1 MKIRM
6 KKLKPCFSTFLC
18 IVLCA
23 VMLCGCGKKETGK
36 EAGNPPDGGD
46 TFFGDANGQ
55 EPSGGRDGDAP
66 DGDLKDGGGAK
77 GESGESPKDG
87 TVSGVKF
94 ELLENYKEKNIPS
107 VYQYAQGKEHFC
119 NVLINREN
127 KIEFYTYNYEEGS
140 RHFFKYTLV
149 EDEAG
154 TTWEREAL
162 PWCDSFGKEIGEG
175 DDWVKV
181 FVGEDGNDY
190 AWYLGTDENA
200 HLVKRVENYSVEIMG
215 LDWGYSNFIEPAVL
229 ENGNI
234 VMANLGR
241 ECSVYDPADGSV
253 LERFRCGFYLSLC
266 VAGNQIYIGD
276 SLGSSVQHYDAEKKE
291 FAETL
296 TAGFDTTIRTAVSG
310 DDVYVCNMH
319 GIYRA
324 KTYGGQFQKV
334 LDAGT
339 YHFANDST
347 NLWKFFVIGDSFYVA
362 YGEDGCSIKKYFP
375 AGEDDVAEKSLE
387 VYSLK
392 TNDVILDMISEFQD
406 MYPDTKIIYETGEG
420 ADGSVTTADSIR
432 ALNTR
437 ILAGDGPDILLM
449 DQIPADSYFEK
460 GLLADLSPVLGDLKD
475 ELTENIL
482 SVYTVDGKIRMLPA
496 RFKVPMILACGQEE
510 EQYNTLRALVE
521 YSEEN
526 GGVMR
531 PGYTHANIFE
541 MLYYNYPP
549 KLISEEQTVNKDAVS
564 EFLELFKRLCISEK
578 ADSANN
584 WPGTYLSGL
593 NPANF
598 YAQGNVDF
606 EFITLTGG
614 YSLGVYPEAVKRRG
628 GQMLPC
634 RRRFYPNTLVAINAL
649 SKKQELAGDFVR
661 FVFSYKT
668 QERTVWS
675 SGYPIHKTV
684 LDEFAALDMSK
695 YISGGGDFWLR
706 DSGPEE
712 NAKMIAYVKKVDEP
726 FMPEGYL
733 WDIMME
739 GAMEYLNGKQS
750 LEASVEAVVG
760 RIQLYIYEQ

>member
-1 MKIRM
+1 MKV
-6 KKLKPCFSTFLC
+6 KKSILWLVYVILSGCMFLSC
-18 IVLCA
+18 S
-23 VMLCGCGKKETGK
+23 GNKEQQGK
-36 EAGNPPDGGD
+36 ENEKNITENNETDFGD
-46 TFFGDANGQ
+46 TEKSDITEGPNITGDSKIEKNVT
-55 EPSGGRDGDAP
+55 E
-66 DGDLKDGGGAK
+66 
-77 GESGESPKDG
+77 
-87 TVSGVKF
+87 VKS
-94 ELLENYKEKNIPS
+94 EALENYVEKNIPS
-107 VYQYAQGKEHFC
+107 VYEYAQGKEHFC

-127 KIEFYTYNYEEGS
+127 KIEFYTYNDEEGS
-140 RHFFKYTLV
+140 RHFFQYTLV

-190 AWYLGTDENA
+190 AWYLGTDGNA

-276 SLGSSVQHYDAEKKE
+276 SLGSSVQHYDAQKKE

-324 KTYGGQFQKV
+324 KASGGQFQKV

-339 YHFANDST
+339 YHFANDSA

-420 ADGSVTTADSIR
+420 ADGSVTTADRIR

-437 ILAGDGPDILLM
+437 IFAGDGPDILLM
-449 DQIPADSYFEK
+449 DGMSVDSYFEK

-482 SVYTVDGKIRMLPA
+482 SAYTVDGIICMLPA

-510 EQYNTLRALVE
+510 EQYDTLRAFVE

-526 GGVMR
+526 GGVMS

-549 KLISEEQTVNKDAVS
+549 KLISEEQTVNRDAVS

-578 ADSANN
+578 ADSTNN
-584 WPGTYLSGL
+584 WPATYLSGL

-598 YAQGNVDF
+598 FAQGKVDF

-614 YSLGVYPEAVKRRG
+614 YSLGIYPEAVKMRG

-634 RRRFYPNTLVAINAL
+634 RRRFYPNTLVAMNAL
-649 SKKQELAGDFVR
+649 SRKQDLAGDFVR

-668 QERTVWS
+668 QKRDVGS

-726 FMPEGYL
+726 FMPEGNL

-739 GAMEYLNGKQS
+739 GAMAYLNGKQS
-750 LEASVEAVVG
+750 LEESVEAVVG
-760 RIQLYIYEQ
+760 KIQLYIYEQ